1 MAKARLSQLEHAL
14 RAKQFVRFWHKHED
28 LAIRGYV
35 LDIGPK
41 FFLVAVVSDRIWFD
55 GFECFRV
62 GDVRDVSSDPYARFA
77 ESALHKRRER
87 MLQKPRVSVSS
98 IEELLVSA
106 GRLFPLV
113 TIQCESVDPDV
124 CWIGRILGIER
135 GCVSLLEIRP
145 DAKWETKPEAY
156 RLSEISRVSF
166 GADYE
171 NALHLVGGNPAARL
185 TKRIYRTP
193 R

>member
-1 MAKARLSQLEHAL
+1 M
-14 RAKQFVRFWHKHED
+14 
-28 LAIRGYV
+28 
-35 LDIGPK
+35 P
-41 FFLVAVVSDRIWFD
+41 
-55 GFECFRV
+55 
-62 GDVRDVSSDPYARFA
+62 
-77 ESALHKRRER
+77 
-87 MLQKPRVSVSS
+87 QKPRVNVSS

-113 TIQCESVDPDV
+113 TIQRDGVDPDV

-135 GCVSLLEIRP
+135 GRVLLLEISP
-145 DAKWETKPEAY
+145 DAKWGKKSQAY
-156 RLSEISRVSF
+156 RLNEITRVSF

-185 TKRIYRTP
+185 TKRIHRTP